1 MKSHEEEKAD
11 ATVTTPNRTYPC
23 SSVPHIFVTV
33 NQMMIAICKALEVK
47 TSTYPFGTLDS
58 VASSLA
64 ATFYYKLIVIVTT
77 SWISCQLRVI
87 YPYAGDTA
95 MMLHINK
102 MLR

>member
-1 MKSHEEEKAD
+1 
-11 ATVTTPNRTYPC
+11 
-23 SSVPHIFVTV
+23 
-33 NQMMIAICKALEVK
+33 MMIAICKALEVK